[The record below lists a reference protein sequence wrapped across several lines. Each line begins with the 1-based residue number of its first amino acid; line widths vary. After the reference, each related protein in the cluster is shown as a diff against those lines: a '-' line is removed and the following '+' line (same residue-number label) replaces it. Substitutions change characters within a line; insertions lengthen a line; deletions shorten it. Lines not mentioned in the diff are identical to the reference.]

1 MEIAQVPIE
10 YLRLSPFRQGKP
22 LPRVNAAT
30 LRAIQRHGLIT
41 PVTARPISTHQPEQY
56 EILSGEERW
65 LGAQQAGLHEIPV
78 YIRRDLST
86 AEAEQIVRLALESEG
101 YRLLEEAT
109 AAKELVAQGL
119 SITEVGDRTGRTRT
133 AVAHLL
139 RLLKLCAPVQQLLT
153 EGQLKYGHARPL
165 VGLSGDQQ
173 IRLARRII
181 QQGLSARAAERLA
194 QAWRNGEEEETA
206 VSTDARRGATKDPD
220 LIRLERVLSEQ
231 LGCPVAIDYPG
242 QGQGQLTI
250 QFYDLEVLEGVLARL
265 GYED

>member
-10 YLRLSPFRQGKP
+10 YLKLSPFRQGKP

-30 LRAIQRHGLIT
+30 LRTIQRHGLIT
-41 PVTARPISTHQPEQY
+41 PVIARPISTHRPEQY
-56 EILSGEERW
+56 EILSGEDRW

-86 AEAEQIVRLALESEG
+86 AEAAQIVRLALESEG
-101 YRLLEEAT
+101 DRLLEEAT
-109 AAKELVAQGL
+109 AAKDLVAQGL

-181 QQGLSARAAERLA
+181 QQGLSGRAVGPGVAQRGGRRDRRVDGCTERSHQGSRSHTTRAGPIRAARLSG
-194 QAWRNGEEEETA
+194 R
-206 VSTDARRGATKDPD
+206 DRLPRPRARPAHPPVLRPRGVGG
-220 LIRLERVLSEQ
+220 R
-231 LGCPVAIDYPG
+231 
-242 QGQGQLTI
+242 
-250 QFYDLEVLEGVLARL
+250 ARTFGL
-265 GYED
+265 